1 MNSIGCSFISWKK
14 KYDAE
19 QKEKDV
25 DKKIENVMG
34 LEKNHVAN
42 VC

>member
-1 MNSIGCSFISWKK
+1 MNSIGCSFISWEK

-25 DKKIENVMG
+25 DKIENFMA